1 MPTDKCFKASSFPWY
16 VFLFQLFQSANTEF
30 PFNKDTSK
38 LNPNKAG
45 LFVGIFFGWYVLIQY
60 SSEPQK
66 NWSWSTCFST
76 VTLATSIEE
85 SFFAILI
92 ARRLPR
98 FIDTIPFSLASIKP
112 TFMTTSAREF
122 GAFMLLLHDLL
133 ACCKNFGT

>member
-1 MPTDKCFKASSFPWY
+1 MPTDKYFKASSFHWY

-30 PFNKDTSK
+30 LFNKDTSNF
-38 LNPNKAG
+38 NPNKAG
-45 LFVGIFFGWYVLIQY
+45 LFAGIFFGWYVLTQY

-66 NWSWSTCFST
+66 NWSWSACFST

-85 SFFAILI
+85 NFFAILI

-98 FIDTIPFSLASIKP
+98 FIDTIKP